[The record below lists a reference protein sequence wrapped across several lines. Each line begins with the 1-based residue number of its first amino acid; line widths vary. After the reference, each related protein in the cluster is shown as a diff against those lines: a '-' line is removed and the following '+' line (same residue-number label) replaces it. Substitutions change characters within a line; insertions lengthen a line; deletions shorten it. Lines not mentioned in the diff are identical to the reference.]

1 MSCQDVVVDE
11 KPWRNRQELYPR
23 LTRRLLSGPIF
34 PRACLS
40 RPLASSPGKVCLG
53 QIEDHRLSAIQIY
66 SAPDLSQ
73 LSYKEAPRT
82 KPRPLPGFFCPESS
96 LYPPLCRDTSWGLW
110 EALMSF
116 YLSTT
121 EFLSTESPLRLN
133 MSQMHC

>member
-1 MSCQDVVVDE
+1 MEEQTRALPQAHASAIERCNVAYFPTCMS
-11 KPWRNRQELYPR
+11 
-23 LTRRLLSGPIF
+23 LTASCIF
-34 PRACLS
+34 TA
-40 RPLASSPGKVCLG
+40 SPGKVCLG